1 MKWWGALSCLLV
13 SQGLAQGP
21 GGPSQC
27 QTRCMQANSVHTNE
41 FEQINPALEACQ
53 RGCEFFSRIEF
64 RNGVQEP
71 LNTLRNCNY
80 SCDER
85 YDGPGNPGLPACQSG
100 CGFHFDN
107 DVTKSPPS
115 QSPPQGQNIMRTQTF
130 IRPDPSRPTILS
142 ARSDQ
147 PLPIIMRQ
155 EPSRPTIMRSEPPRP
170 TITMMRSEPPR
181 QPIMRSEPPRPMMTM
196 RSQNPFM
203 NLLRS
208 QGPLT
213 LRSQNTPIIPQIMSE
228 MSPRPMNMSPS
239 LPSPEGPVVTKQ
251 NPNGPTIIGFSLP
264 QLLSRVN
271 SIIPRMDQAAAPRVM
286 EISMRNPFRDFQRP
300 SMSLPEMPR
309 MVEGFFG
316 RKDDDIEPF
325 IEETLFGDDEAEDFI
340 PEGPFGRKDDDI
352 EPFGGFEGLFEQI
365 NNHMGRLMSA
375 MPQQNQSL
383 VNRKD
388 DIDPFKGLFEQI
400 TNHIGGLMNP
410 IPQKQSLL
418 GHKDDDIEPFAEIK
432 GLFEQ
437 IVNPMG
443 GLMTTIPQQNQSL
456 LGHKDDDG
464 EFKGLFEQIENHMGR
479 LVSSLTQQLGGVRGM
494 LPFGQPTEMG
504 KLTVIKA
511 GPGFHE
517 EKHFDIGPYGKLTE
531 VEPIQMHDALEHANP
546 MDTHFNSNDVE
557 VFHDKDED
565 VAKNSESAITEAE
578 SEKVEKE
585 PVMDV
590 RGLEDQEPE
599 LPKAQVVQTVEDF
612 GAKEYPF
619 LSVLRNTV
627 EENERI
633 SQQILSK
640 YRAMA
645 EEEYLD
651 DNSCSSHHLKWSDW
665 VACLHAK
672 VGVPRWL
679 TAATISL
686 GIVFS
691 VWLCL
696 VIPSSAPKQRLRAL
710 VIKSEKPSAAV
721 AKAKEA
727 EAAAAAAAKAK
738 EAEAAGFDAKDYVV
752 AVVNVDMPPTYGD
765 CGPVPGSPAP
775 SYKSD
780 MAAPVV
786 PGSPAPSYRS
796 VDIPVEKEEKDEK
809 VDLEPVH
816 EKKESVA

>member
-1 MKWWGALSCLLV
+1 
-13 SQGLAQGP
+13 
-21 GGPSQC
+21 
-27 QTRCMQANSVHTNE
+27 
-41 FEQINPALEACQ
+41 
-53 RGCEFFSRIEF
+53 
-64 RNGVQEP
+64 
-71 LNTLRNCNY
+71 
-80 SCDER
+80 
-85 YDGPGNPGLPACQSG
+85 
-100 CGFHFDN
+100 
-107 DVTKSPPS
+107 
-115 QSPPQGQNIMRTQTF
+115 
-130 IRPDPSRPTILS
+130 
-142 ARSDQ
+142 
-147 PLPIIMRQ
+147 
-155 EPSRPTIMRSEPPRP
+155 
-170 TITMMRSEPPR
+170 
-181 QPIMRSEPPRPMMTM
+181 
-196 RSQNPFM
+196 
-203 NLLRS
+203 
-208 QGPLT
+208 
-213 LRSQNTPIIPQIMSE
+213 
-228 MSPRPMNMSPS
+228 
-239 LPSPEGPVVTKQ
+239 
-251 NPNGPTIIGFSLP
+251 
-264 QLLSRVN
+264 
-271 SIIPRMDQAAAPRVM
+271 
-286 EISMRNPFRDFQRP
+286 
-300 SMSLPEMPR
+300 MSLPEMPR
-309 MVEGFFG
+309 MVEGLFG
-316 RKDDDIEPF
+316 RKDDDILEPLL
-325 IEETLFGDDEAEDFI
+325 EEALFGDEDEDAEEFI
-340 PEGPFGRKDDDI
+340 QESLFGHKDDDI

-388 DIDPFKGLFEQI
+388 DIDPFEGLFEQI
-400 TNHIGGLMNP
+400 INPMGGFMTILP
-410 IPQKQSLL
+410 QQKQSLL
-418 GHKDDDIEPFAEIK
+418 GHRDDDIEPFAEIK

-437 IVNPMG
+437 IINPME
-443 GLMTTIPQQNQSL
+443 GLMTKIPQQNQSL

-517 EKHFDIGPYGKLTE
+517 EKHFDIGPNGKLTE

-599 LPKAQVVQTVEDF
+599 LPKAEVVQTVEDF

-710 VIKSEKPSAAV
+710 VIKAEKPSAA
-721 AKAKEA
+721 
-727 EAAAAAAAKAK
+727 
-738 EAEAAGFDAKDYVV
+738 DAKDYVV

-765 CGPVPGSPAP
+765 CGPAPGSPAP
-775 SYKSD
+775 SYKS
-780 MAAPVV
+780 
-786 PGSPAPSYRS
+786 
-796 VDIPVEKEEKDEK
+796 VDIPIEKEEKGEK
-809 VDLEPVH
+809 AELEPVH
-816 EKKESVA
+816 EKRDA

>member
-13 SQGLAQGP
+13 SQGLALGP

-27 QTRCMQANSVHTNE
+27 HNRCLHVYSVHTNE
-41 FEQINPALEACQ
+41 FDQNPALEACQ

-71 LNTLRNCNY
+71 LNSLRNCNY

-85 YDGPGNPGLPACQSG
+85 FEGPGLPACQSG

-107 DVTKSPPS
+107 GVTHPAPAPS
-115 QSPPQGQNIMRTQTF
+115 QVTPQGPNIIRAQNF
-130 IRPDPSRPTILS
+130 IRPEQPRPTIITG
-142 ARSDQ
+142 RSDQ
-147 PLPIIMRQ
+147 PQPFIIRQ
-155 EPSRPTIMRSEPPRP
+155 DPSRPTIMRSEPPTP
-170 TITMMRSEPPR
+170 TMMRSEPPK
-181 QPIMRSEPPRPMMTM
+181 PTMMRSESPRPTMTIMPFQSEAPRSSMMRNEAPRPVMTM
-196 RSQNPFM
+196 RAQNPFL
-203 NLLRS
+203 NLMRS
-208 QGPLT
+208 QGPIMI
-213 LRSQNTPIIPQIMSE
+213 RSQTIIPQTMTE
-228 MSPRPMNMSPS
+228 MSPRPMNMSPPQKS
-239 LPSPEGPVVTKQ
+239 HEGPVVTKE

-271 SIIPRMDQAAAPRVM
+271 SMIPSRMEQAAVPRVM
-286 EISMRNPFRDFQRP
+286 EISVRNPFRDFQRS

-309 MVEGFFG
+309 MIEGLFG
-316 RKDDDIEPF
+316 RKDDDILEPLL
-325 IEETLFGDDEAEDFI
+325 EEALFGDEDEDAEEFI
-340 PEGPFGRKDDDI
+340 QESLFGHKDDDI
-352 EPFGGFEGLFEQI
+352 EPFGGFEGVFEQI

-375 MPQQNQSL
+375 MP
-383 VNRKD
+383 
-388 DIDPFKGLFEQI
+388 
-400 TNHIGGLMNP
+400 
-410 IPQKQSLL
+410 
-418 GHKDDDIEPFAEIK
+418 
-432 GLFEQ
+432 
-437 IVNPMG
+437 
-443 GLMTTIPQQNQSL
+443 
-456 LGHKDDDG
+456 
-464 EFKGLFEQIENHMGR
+464 
-479 LVSSLTQQLGGVRGM
+479 QQLGGVRGM

-517 EKHFDIGPYGKLTE
+517 EKHFDIGPNGKLTE

-565 VAKNSESAITEAE
+565 VAKNSESAITEAK

-599 LPKAQVVQTVEDF
+599 LPKAEVVQTVEDF

-710 VIKSEKPSAAV
+710 VIKAEKPSAAV

-727 EAAAAAAAKAK
+727 EAAASATAAAKAK

-752 AVVNVDMPPTYGD
+752 AVVNVDMP
-765 CGPVPGSPAP
+765 
-775 SYKSD
+775 
-780 MAAPVV
+780 
-786 PGSPAPSYRS
+786 
-796 VDIPVEKEEKDEK
+796 
-809 VDLEPVH
+809 
-816 EKKESVA
+816 

>member
-1 MKWWGALSCLLV
+1 V
-13 SQGLAQGP
+13 Y
-21 GGPSQC
+21 
-27 QTRCMQANSVHTNE
+27 SVHTNE
-41 FEQINPALEACQ
+41 FDQNPALEACQ

-71 LNTLRNCNY
+71 LNSLRNCNY

-85 YDGPGNPGLPACQSG
+85 FEGPGLPACQSG

-107 DVTKSPPS
+107 GVTHPAPAPS
-115 QSPPQGQNIMRTQTF
+115 QVTPQGPNIIRAQNF
-130 IRPDPSRPTILS
+130 IRPEQPRPTIITG
-142 ARSDQ
+142 RSDQ
-147 PLPIIMRQ
+147 PQPFIIRQ
-155 EPSRPTIMRSEPPRP
+155 DPSRPTIMRSEPPRP
-170 TITMMRSEPPR
+170 TMMRSEPP
-181 QPIMRSEPPRPMMTM
+181 QPTMMRSESPRPTMTIMPFQSEAPRSSMMRNEAPRPVMTM
-196 RSQNPFM
+196 RAQNPFL
-203 NLLRS
+203 NLMRS
-208 QGPLT
+208 QGPIMI
-213 LRSQNTPIIPQIMSE
+213 RSQNIIPQTMTE
-228 MSPRPMNMSPS
+228 MSPRPMKMSPPQKS
-239 LPSPEGPVVTKQ
+239 HEGPVVTKE

-271 SIIPRMDQAAAPRVM
+271 SMIPSRMEQAAVPRVM
-286 EISMRNPFRDFQRP
+286 EISVRNPFRDFQRP

-309 MVEGFFG
+309 MVEGLFG
-316 RKDDDIEPF
+316 RKDDDILEPLL
-325 IEETLFGDDEAEDFI
+325 EEALFGDEDEDAEEFI
-340 PEGPFGRKDDDI
+340 QESLFGHKDDDI

-375 MPQQNQSL
+375 MP
-383 VNRKD
+383 
-388 DIDPFKGLFEQI
+388 
-400 TNHIGGLMNP
+400 
-410 IPQKQSLL
+410 
-418 GHKDDDIEPFAEIK
+418 
-432 GLFEQ
+432 
-437 IVNPMG
+437 
-443 GLMTTIPQQNQSL
+443 
-456 LGHKDDDG
+456 
-464 EFKGLFEQIENHMGR
+464 
-479 LVSSLTQQLGGVRGM
+479 QQLGGVRGM

-517 EKHFDIGPYGKLTE
+517 EKHFDIGPNGKLTE

-599 LPKAQVVQTVEDF
+599 LPKAEVVQTVEDF

-710 VIKSEKPSAAV
+710 VIKAEKPSAAV

-727 EAAAAAAAKAK
+727 EAAASAATAAAKAK

-765 CGPVPGSPAP
+765 CGPAPGSPAP

-780 MAAPVV
+780 MAGPVV
-786 PGSPAPSYRS
+786 PGSPAPSYKS
-796 VDIPVEKEEKDEK
+796 VDIPVEKEEKGEK
-809 VDLEPVH
+809 AELEPVH
-816 EKKESVA
+816 EKKDAVV

>member
-1 MKWWGALSCLLV
+1 MQWWGALSCLLV
-13 SQGLAQGP
+13 SQGLALGP

-27 QTRCMQANSVHTNE
+27 QTRCMQVYSVHTNE

-85 YDGPGNPGLPACQSG
+85 FEGPGLPACQSG

-107 DVTKSPPS
+107 DVTQSPPS
-115 QSPPQGQNIMRTQTF
+115 QSPPQGPNMMRTQTF
-130 IRPDPSRPTILS
+130 TRPEPSRPTIIS
-142 ARSDQ
+142 SGRSDQ

-155 EPSRPTIMRSEPPRP
+155 EPSRPTMMRSEPPRP

-181 QPIMRSEPPRPMMTM
+181 PTIMRSEPPRPTIMRSEPPRPMMSM
-196 RSQNPFM
+196 RAQNPFM

-208 QGPLT
+208 QGPIT
-213 LRSQNTPIIPQIMSE
+213 IRQNTPIVPQMMSE
-228 MSPRPMNMSPS
+228 MTPRPMNMSPS
-239 LPSPEGPVVTKQ
+239 QPSQDGPIVTKQ

-271 SIIPRMDQAAAPRVM
+271 SMIPSRMEQAAVPRVM
-286 EISMRNPFRDFQRP
+286 EISVRNPFRDFQRP

-309 MVEGFFG
+309 MVEGLFG
-316 RKDDDIEPF
+316 RKNDDIEPF
-325 IEETLFGDDEAEDFI
+325 IEETLFGDDDAEDFI
-340 PEGPFGRKDDDI
+340 QEGPFGRKDDDI

-375 MPQQNQSL
+375 MPQQ
-383 VNRKD
+383 
-388 DIDPFKGLFEQI
+388 
-400 TNHIGGLMNP
+400 
-410 IPQKQSLL
+410 
-418 GHKDDDIEPFAEIK
+418 
-432 GLFEQ
+432 
-437 IVNPMG
+437 MG
-443 GLMTTIPQQNQSL
+443 GL
-456 LGHKDDDG
+456 
-464 EFKGLFEQIENHMGR
+464 
-479 LVSSLTQQLGGVRGM
+479 RGM
-494 LPFGQPTEMG
+494 MPFGQPTELG
-504 KLTVIKA
+504 KLTIIKA

-517 EKHFDIGPYGKLTE
+517 EKHFDIGPNGKLTE
-531 VEPIQMHDALEHANP
+531 VNAMPMHDALEHANP

-557 VFHDKDED
+557 VFHDEDED
-565 VAKNSESAITEAE
+565 IVKTNDAEVTEVE

-599 LPKAQVVQTVEDF
+599 LPKAEVVQTVEDF

-679 TAATISL
+679 TTATISL

-710 VIKSEKPSAAV
+710 VIKAEKPSAAV
-721 AKAKEA
+721 AKSKEA
-727 EAAAAAAAKAK
+727 EVTAAAAAAAKAK

-765 CGPVPGSPAP
+765 CGPAPGSPAP

-780 MAAPVV
+780 MAGPVV
-786 PGSPAPSYRS
+786 PGSPAPSYKS
-796 VDIPVEKEEKDEK
+796 VDIPVEKEEKGEK
-809 VDLEPVH
+809 AELEPVH
-816 EKKESVA
+816 EKKDAVV

>member
-1 MKWWGALSCLLV
+1 LGTAFSRLWLPVVRMKWWGALSCLLV
-13 SQGLAQGP
+13 SQGLALGP

-27 QTRCMQANSVHTNE
+27 HNRCLQVYSVHTNE
-41 FEQINPALEACQ
+41 FDQNPALEACQ

-71 LNTLRNCNY
+71 LNSLRNCNY

-85 YDGPGNPGLPACQSG
+85 FEGPSLPACQSG

-107 DVTKSPPS
+107 DVTQSPPS
-115 QSPPQGQNIMRTQTF
+115 QSTPQGPNMIRAQSF
-130 IRPDPSRPTILS
+130 IRQEQPRPTIITG
-142 ARSDQ
+142 RSDQ
-147 PLPIIMRQ
+147 PQPFIIRQ
-155 EPSRPTIMRSEPPRP
+155 DPSRPTIMRSEPPRP
-170 TITMMRSEPPR
+170 TIMRAEPSISTMRSEPPRPTMMRSEPPR
-181 QPIMRSEPPRPMMTM
+181 PTMMRSEPPRPTMNILQSEAPRSSMMRNELPRPIMTM
-196 RSQNPFM
+196 RAQNPFLNIM
-203 NLLRS
+203 RS
-208 QGPLT
+208 QGPIMI
-213 LRSQNTPIIPQIMSE
+213 RSQNIPLIPQTMTE

-239 LPSPEGPVVTKQ
+239 QQSQEGPIVTKE

-271 SIIPRMDQAAAPRVM
+271 SMIPNRMEQAAVPRVM

-300 SMSLPEMPR
+300 SMNIPEMPR
-309 MVEGFFG
+309 MVEGLFG
-316 RKDDDIEPF
+316 RKDDDILEPF
-325 IEETLFGDDEAEDFI
+325 LEETLFGDDDEDTEDFI
-340 PEGPFGRKDDDI
+340 GESLFGRKDDDI

-365 NNHMGRLMSA
+365 NSHMGRLMGS
-375 MPQQNQSL
+375 MP
-383 VNRKD
+383 
-388 DIDPFKGLFEQI
+388 
-400 TNHIGGLMNP
+400 
-410 IPQKQSLL
+410 
-418 GHKDDDIEPFAEIK
+418 
-432 GLFEQ
+432 
-437 IVNPMG
+437 
-443 GLMTTIPQQNQSL
+443 
-456 LGHKDDDG
+456 
-464 EFKGLFEQIENHMGR
+464 
-479 LVSSLTQQLGGVRGM
+479 QQLGGIRGM
-494 LPFGQPTEMG
+494 LPFGQPTELG

-517 EKHFDIGPYGKLTE
+517 EKHFDIGPNGKLTE
-531 VEPIQMHDALEHANP
+531 VKPIQMHDALEHANP

-557 VFHDKDED
+557 VFHDEDED
-565 VAKNSESAITEAE
+565 VGNNNEPEIAEIE
-578 SEKVEKE
+578 SEKVATE

-590 RGLEDQEPE
+590 RGLEEQEPE
-599 LPKAQVVQTVEDF
+599 LPKAEVVESVEDF

-710 VIKSEKPSAAV
+710 VIKAEKPSAAV
-721 AKAKEA
+721 
-727 EAAAAAAAKAK
+727 AKAK

-765 CGPVPGSPAP
+765 CGPTPGSPAP

-780 MAAPVV
+780 MAGPAV

-796 VDIPVEKEEKDEK
+796 VDIPVEKEEKAEK
-809 VDLEPVH
+809 AELEPVH
-816 EKKESVA
+816 EKKDTVA

>member
-13 SQGLAQGP
+13 SQGLALGP

-27 QTRCMQANSVHTNE
+27 HNRCLQVYSVHTNE
-41 FEQINPALEACQ
+41 FDQNPALEACQ
-53 RGCEFFSRIEF
+53 RGCDFFSRIEF

-71 LNTLRNCNY
+71 LNSLRNCNY

-85 YDGPGNPGLPACQSG
+85 FEGPSLPACQSG

-107 DVTKSPPS
+107 GVTHPAPAPS
-115 QSPPQGQNIMRTQTF
+115 QVTPQGPNIIRAQNF
-130 IRPDPSRPTILS
+130 IRPEQPRPTIITG
-142 ARSDQ
+142 RSDQ
-147 PLPIIMRQ
+147 PQPFIIRQ
-155 EPSRPTIMRSEPPRP
+155 DPSRPTIMRSEPPRP
-170 TITMMRSEPPR
+170 TMMRSEPP
-181 QPIMRSEPPRPMMTM
+181 QPTMMRSESPRPTMTIMPFQSEAPRSSMMRNEAPRPVMTM
-196 RSQNPFM
+196 RAQNPFL
-203 NLLRS
+203 NLMRS
-208 QGPLT
+208 QGPIMI
-213 LRSQNTPIIPQIMSE
+213 RSQNIIPQTMTE
-228 MSPRPMNMSPS
+228 MSPRPMKMSPPQKS
-239 LPSPEGPVVTKQ
+239 HEGPVVTKE

-271 SIIPRMDQAAAPRVM
+271 SMIPSRMEQAAVPRVM
-286 EISMRNPFRDFQRP
+286 EISVRNPFRDFQRP

-309 MVEGFFG
+309 MVEGLFG
-316 RKDDDIEPF
+316 RKDDDILEPLL
-325 IEETLFGDDEAEDFI
+325 EEALFGDEDEDAEEFI
-340 PEGPFGRKDDDI
+340 QESLFGHKDDDI

-365 NNHMGRLMSA
+365 NNHIGRLMSA
-375 MPQQNQSL
+375 MP
-383 VNRKD
+383 
-388 DIDPFKGLFEQI
+388 
-400 TNHIGGLMNP
+400 
-410 IPQKQSLL
+410 
-418 GHKDDDIEPFAEIK
+418 
-432 GLFEQ
+432 
-437 IVNPMG
+437 
-443 GLMTTIPQQNQSL
+443 
-456 LGHKDDDG
+456 
-464 EFKGLFEQIENHMGR
+464 
-479 LVSSLTQQLGGVRGM
+479 QQLGGVRGM

-517 EKHFDIGPYGKLTE
+517 EKHFDIGPNGKLTE

-599 LPKAQVVQTVEDF
+599 LPKAEVVQTVEDF

-619 LSVLRNTV
+619 LSVLRTTV

-696 VIPSSAPKQRLRAL
+696 VIPSSAPKQRIRAL
-710 VIKSEKPSAAV
+710 VIKTEKPSSAL

-727 EAAAAAAAKAK
+727 EACSKAC
-738 EAEAAGFDAKDYVV
+738 EAAGVDPGSVV
-752 AVVNVDMPPTYGD
+752 SVVRVDLPPSYGEVR
-765 CGPVPGSPAP
+765 PASPAP
-775 SYKSD
+775 SYKSE
-780 MAAPVV
+780 MGV
-786 PGSPAPSYRS
+786 PASPAPSYRS
-796 VDIPVEKEEKDEK
+796 VAPAKEEDTEEK
-809 VDLEPVH
+809 VVLEPVH
-816 EKKESVA
+816 GDKKEDTEE

>member
-13 SQGLAQGP
+13 SQGLALGP

-27 QTRCMQANSVHTNE
+27 HNRCLQVYSVHTNE
-41 FEQINPALEACQ
+41 FDQNPALEACQ

-71 LNTLRNCNY
+71 LNSLRNCNY

-85 YDGPGNPGLPACQSG
+85 FEGPSLPACQSG

-107 DVTKSPPS
+107 GVTHPAPAPS
-115 QSPPQGQNIMRTQTF
+115 QVTPQGPNIIRAQNF
-130 IRPDPSRPTILS
+130 IRPEQPRPTIITG
-142 ARSDQ
+142 RSDQ
-147 PLPIIMRQ
+147 PQPFIIRQ
-155 EPSRPTIMRSEPPRP
+155 DPSRPTIMRSEPPRSS
-170 TITMMRSEPPR
+170 MMRNEA
-181 QPIMRSEPPRPMMTM
+181 PRPMMTM
-196 RSQNPFM
+196 RAQNPFL
-203 NLLRS
+203 NLMRS
-208 QGPLT
+208 QGPIMI
-213 LRSQNTPIIPQIMSE
+213 RSQNIIPQTMTE
-228 MSPRPMNMSPS
+228 MSPRPMNMSPPQKS
-239 LPSPEGPVVTKQ
+239 HEGPVVTKE

-271 SIIPRMDQAAAPRVM
+271 SMIPSRMEQAAVPRVM
-286 EISMRNPFRDFQRP
+286 EISVRNPFRDFQRP

-309 MVEGFFG
+309 MVEGLFG
-316 RKDDDIEPF
+316 RKDDDILEPLL
-325 IEETLFGDDEAEDFI
+325 EEALFGGEDEDAEEFI
-340 PEGPFGRKDDDI
+340 QESLFGHKDDDI

-383 VNRKD
+383 VRRKD
-388 DIDPFKGLFEQI
+388 DIDPFGDFKGLFEQI
-400 TNHIGGLMNP
+400 TNHMGGLMSP
-410 IPQKQSLL
+410 IPQKKQSLL
-418 GHKDDDIEPFAEIK
+418 GHKDDDIEPFGEII

-437 IVNPMG
+437 IMNPMG
-443 GLMTTIPQQNQSL
+443 GLITAIPQQNQSI

-464 EFKGLFEQIENHMGR
+464 QFKGLFEQIENHMGS
-479 LVSSLTQQLGGVRGM
+479 LVSAMPQQLGGVRGM

-517 EKHFDIGPYGKLTE
+517 EKHFDIGPNGKLTE
-531 VEPIQMHDALEHANP
+531 VKPIQMHDALEHANP

-557 VFHDKDED
+557 VFHDEDED
-565 VAKNSESAITEAE
+565 VGNNNESEITEVESAKIAT
-578 SEKVEKE
+578 E

-590 RGLEDQEPE
+590 RGLEEQEPE
-599 LPKAQVVQTVEDF
+599 LPKAEVVESVEDF

-710 VIKSEKPSAAV
+710 VIKAEKPSAAV

-727 EAAAAAAAKAK
+727 EAAASAATAAAKAK

-765 CGPVPGSPAP
+765 CGPAPGSPAP

-780 MAAPVV
+780 MAGPVV
-786 PGSPAPSYRS
+786 PGSPAPSYKS
-796 VDIPVEKEEKDEK
+796 VDIPVEKEEKGEK
-809 VDLEPVH
+809 AELEPVH
-816 EKKESVA
+816 EKKDAVV

>member
-1 MKWWGALSCLLV
+1 MGVVRMKWWGALSCLLI
-13 SQGLAQGP
+13 SQGLALGP

-27 QTRCMQANSVHTNE
+27 HNRCLQVYSVHTNE
-41 FEQINPALEACQ
+41 FDQNPALEACQ

-71 LNTLRNCNY
+71 LNSLRNCNY

-85 YDGPGNPGLPACQSG
+85 FEGPSLPACQSG

-107 DVTKSPPS
+107 GVTHPAPAPS
-115 QSPPQGQNIMRTQTF
+115 QVTPQGPNIIRAQNF
-130 IRPDPSRPTILS
+130 IRPEQPRPTIITG
-142 ARSDQ
+142 RSDQ
-147 PLPIIMRQ
+147 PQPFIIRQ
-155 EPSRPTIMRSEPPRP
+155 DPSRPTIMRSEPPRP
-170 TITMMRSEPPR
+170 TMMRSEPP
-181 QPIMRSEPPRPMMTM
+181 QPTMMRSEAPRPTMTIMPFQSEAPRSSMMRNEAPRPMMTM
-196 RSQNPFM
+196 RAQNPFL
-203 NLLRS
+203 NLMRS
-208 QGPLT
+208 QGPIMI
-213 LRSQNTPIIPQIMSE
+213 RSQNIIPQTMTE
-228 MSPRPMNMSPS
+228 MSPRPMNMSPPQKS
-239 LPSPEGPVVTKQ
+239 HEGPVVTKE

-271 SIIPRMDQAAAPRVM
+271 SMIPSRMEQAAVPRVM
-286 EISMRNPFRDFQRP
+286 EISVRNPFRDFQRP

-309 MVEGFFG
+309 MVEGLFG
-316 RKDDDIEPF
+316 RKDDDILEPLL
-325 IEETLFGDDEAEDFI
+325 EEALFGDEDEDAEEFI
-340 PEGPFGRKDDDI
+340 QESLFGHKDDDI

-375 MPQQNQSL
+375 MP
-383 VNRKD
+383 
-388 DIDPFKGLFEQI
+388 
-400 TNHIGGLMNP
+400 
-410 IPQKQSLL
+410 
-418 GHKDDDIEPFAEIK
+418 
-432 GLFEQ
+432 
-437 IVNPMG
+437 
-443 GLMTTIPQQNQSL
+443 
-456 LGHKDDDG
+456 
-464 EFKGLFEQIENHMGR
+464 
-479 LVSSLTQQLGGVRGM
+479 QQLGGVRGM

-517 EKHFDIGPYGKLTE
+517 EKHFDIGPNGKLTE

-599 LPKAQVVQTVEDF
+599 LPKAEVVQTVEDF

-710 VIKSEKPSAAV
+710 VIKAEKPSAAV

-727 EAAAAAAAKAK
+727 EAAASAATAAAKAK

-765 CGPVPGSPAP
+765 CGPAPGSPAP

-780 MAAPVV
+780 MAGPVV
-786 PGSPAPSYRS
+786 PGSPAPSYKS
-796 VDIPVEKEEKDEK
+796 VDIPVEKEEKGEK
-809 VDLEPVH
+809 AELEPVH
-816 EKKESVA
+816 EKKDAVV

>member
-13 SQGLAQGP
+13 SQGLALGP

-27 QTRCMQANSVHTNE
+27 HNRCLQVYSVHTNE
-41 FEQINPALEACQ
+41 FDQNPALEACQ

-71 LNTLRNCNY
+71 LNSLRNCNY

-85 YDGPGNPGLPACQSG
+85 FEGPGLPACQLG

-107 DVTKSPPS
+107 GVTHPAPAPS
-115 QSPPQGQNIMRTQTF
+115 QVTPQGPNIIRAQNF
-130 IRPDPSRPTILS
+130 IRPD
-142 ARSDQ
+142 Q
-147 PLPIIMRQ
+147 PQPFIIRQ
-155 EPSRPTIMRSEPPRP
+155 DPSRPTIMRSEPPRP
-170 TITMMRSEPPR
+170 TMMRSEPPK
-181 QPIMRSEPPRPMMTM
+181 PTMTIMPFQSEAPRSSMMRNEAPRPMMTM
-196 RSQNPFM
+196 RAQNPFL
-203 NLLRS
+203 NLMRS
-208 QGPLT
+208 QGPIMI
-213 LRSQNTPIIPQIMSE
+213 RSQNIIPQTMTE
-228 MSPRPMNMSPS
+228 MSPRPMNMSPPQKS
-239 LPSPEGPVVTKQ
+239 HEGPVVTKE

-271 SIIPRMDQAAAPRVM
+271 SMIPSRMEQAAVPRVM
-286 EISMRNPFRDFQRP
+286 EISVRNPFRDFQRP

-309 MVEGFFG
+309 MVEGLFG
-316 RKDDDIEPF
+316 RKDDDILEPLL
-325 IEETLFGDDEAEDFI
+325 EEALFGDEDEDAEEFI
-340 PEGPFGRKDDDI
+340 QESLFGHKDDDI

-365 NNHMGRLMSA
+365 NNHMGTLMSA
-375 MPQQNQSL
+375 MP
-383 VNRKD
+383 
-388 DIDPFKGLFEQI
+388 
-400 TNHIGGLMNP
+400 
-410 IPQKQSLL
+410 
-418 GHKDDDIEPFAEIK
+418 
-432 GLFEQ
+432 
-437 IVNPMG
+437 
-443 GLMTTIPQQNQSL
+443 
-456 LGHKDDDG
+456 
-464 EFKGLFEQIENHMGR
+464 
-479 LVSSLTQQLGGVRGM
+479 QQLGGVRGM

-517 EKHFDIGPYGKLTE
+517 EKHFDIGPNGKLTE

-565 VAKNSESAITEAE
+565 VAKNSESAITETE

-599 LPKAQVVQTVEDF
+599 LPKAEVAQTVEDF

-727 EAAAAAAAKAK
+727 EAAASAATAAAKAK

-765 CGPVPGSPAP
+765 CGPAPGSPAP

-780 MAAPVV
+780 MAGPVV
-786 PGSPAPSYRS
+786 PGSPAPSYKS
-796 VDIPVEKEEKDEK
+796 VDIPVEKEEKGEK
-809 VDLEPVH
+809 TELEPVH
-816 EKKESVA
+816 EKKDAVV

>member
-13 SQGLAQGP
+13 SQGLALGP

-27 QTRCMQANSVHTNE
+27 HTRCLQVYSVHTNE
-41 FEQINPALEACQ
+41 FDQNPALEACQ

-71 LNTLRNCNY
+71 LNSLRNCNY

-85 YDGPGNPGLPACQSG
+85 FEGPGLPACQSG

-107 DVTKSPPS
+107 DVTQPPPS
-115 QSPPQGQNIMRTQTF
+115 QVTPQGPNIIRSQNF
-130 IRPDPSRPTILS
+130 IRQEQPMPTLITG
-142 ARSDQ
+142 RSDQ
-147 PLPIIMRQ
+147 PQPFIIRQ
-155 EPSRPTIMRSEPPRP
+155 DPSRPTIMRSEPPRP
-170 TITMMRSEPPR
+170 TMMRSEPPR
-181 QPIMRSEPPRPMMTM
+181 PTMMRSESPRPTMTILPMQSEAPRSSMMRNEPPRPMMTM
-196 RSQNPFM
+196 RAQNPFL
-203 NLLRS
+203 NLMRS
-208 QGPLT
+208 QGPIMI
-213 LRSQNTPIIPQIMSE
+213 RSQNIPMIPQTMTE
-228 MSPRPMNMSPS
+228 MSPRPSNMSPPQQS
-239 LPSPEGPVVTKQ
+239 QQGPVVTKE

-271 SIIPRMDQAAAPRVM
+271 SMIPNRMEQAAVPRVM
-286 EISMRNPFRDFQRP
+286 EISVRNPFRDFQRP

-309 MVEGFFG
+309 MVEGLFG
-316 RKDDDIEPF
+316 RKDDDILEPLL
-325 IEETLFGDDEAEDFI
+325 EEALFGDEDEDAEEFI
-340 PEGPFGRKDDDI
+340 QESLFGHKDDDI

-375 MPQQNQSL
+375 MP
-383 VNRKD
+383 
-388 DIDPFKGLFEQI
+388 
-400 TNHIGGLMNP
+400 
-410 IPQKQSLL
+410 
-418 GHKDDDIEPFAEIK
+418 
-432 GLFEQ
+432 
-437 IVNPMG
+437 
-443 GLMTTIPQQNQSL
+443 
-456 LGHKDDDG
+456 
-464 EFKGLFEQIENHMGR
+464 
-479 LVSSLTQQLGGVRGM
+479 QQLGGVRGM

-517 EKHFDIGPYGKLTE
+517 EKHFDIGPNGKLTE

-565 VAKNSESAITEAE
+565 VAKNSEPAITEAE

-599 LPKAQVVQTVEDF
+599 LPKAEVVQTVEDF

-710 VIKSEKPSAAV
+710 VIKAEKPSAAV

-727 EAAAAAAAKAK
+727 EAAASAATAAAKAK

-765 CGPVPGSPAP
+765 CGPAPGSPAP

-780 MAAPVV
+780 MAGPVV
-786 PGSPAPSYRS
+786 PGSPAPSYKS
-796 VDIPVEKEEKDEK
+796 VDIPVEKEEKGEK
-809 VDLEPVH
+809 TELEPVH
-816 EKKESVA
+816 EKKEAVV

>member
-1 MKWWGALSCLLV
+1 MKWWGALSCFLV
-13 SQGLAQGP
+13 SQGLALGP

-27 QTRCMQANSVHTNE
+27 HNRCLQVYSVHTNE
-41 FEQINPALEACQ
+41 FDQNPALEACQ

-71 LNTLRNCNY
+71 LNSLRNCNY

-85 YDGPGNPGLPACQSG
+85 FEGPGLPACQSG

-107 DVTKSPPS
+107 GVTHPAPAPS
-115 QSPPQGQNIMRTQTF
+115 QVTPQGPNIIRAQNF
-130 IRPDPSRPTILS
+130 IRPEQPRPTIITG
-142 ARSDQ
+142 RSDQ
-147 PLPIIMRQ
+147 PQPFIIRQ
-155 EPSRPTIMRSEPPRP
+155 DPSRPTIMRSEPPRP
-170 TITMMRSEPPR
+170 TMMRSEPP
-181 QPIMRSEPPRPMMTM
+181 QPTMMRSESPRPTMTIMPFQSEAPRSSMMRNEAPRPVMTM
-196 RSQNPFM
+196 RAQNPFL
-203 NLLRS
+203 NLMRS
-208 QGPLT
+208 QGPIMI
-213 LRSQNTPIIPQIMSE
+213 RSQNIIPQTMTE
-228 MSPRPMNMSPS
+228 MSPRPMNMSPPQKS
-239 LPSPEGPVVTKQ
+239 HEGPVVTKE

-271 SIIPRMDQAAAPRVM
+271 SMIPSRMEQAAVPRVM
-286 EISMRNPFRDFQRP
+286 EISVRNPFRDFQRP

-309 MVEGFFG
+309 MVEGLFG
-316 RKDDDIEPF
+316 RKDDDILEPLL
-325 IEETLFGDDEAEDFI
+325 EEALFGGEDEDAEEFI
-340 PEGPFGRKDDDI
+340 QESLFGHKDDDI

-375 MPQQNQSL
+375 MP
-383 VNRKD
+383 
-388 DIDPFKGLFEQI
+388 
-400 TNHIGGLMNP
+400 
-410 IPQKQSLL
+410 
-418 GHKDDDIEPFAEIK
+418 
-432 GLFEQ
+432 
-437 IVNPMG
+437 
-443 GLMTTIPQQNQSL
+443 
-456 LGHKDDDG
+456 
-464 EFKGLFEQIENHMGR
+464 
-479 LVSSLTQQLGGVRGM
+479 QQLGGVRGM

-517 EKHFDIGPYGKLTE
+517 EKHFDIGPNGKLTE

-710 VIKSEKPSAAV
+710 VIKAEKPSAAV

-727 EAAAAAAAKAK
+727 EAAASAATAAAKAK
-738 EAEAAGFDAKDYVV
+738 EAEAAGFDAKEYVV

-765 CGPVPGSPAP
+765 CGPAPGSPAP

-780 MAAPVV
+780 MAGPVV
-786 PGSPAPSYRS
+786 PGSPAPSYKS
-796 VDIPVEKEEKDEK
+796 VDIPVEKEEKGEK
-809 VDLEPVH
+809 AELEPVH
-816 EKKESVA
+816 EKKDAVV

>member
-1 MKWWGALSCLLV
+1 MGVVRMQWWGALSCLLV
-13 SQGLAQGP
+13 SQGLALGP

-27 QTRCMQANSVHTNE
+27 QTRCMQVYSVHTNE

-71 LNTLRNCNY
+71 LNSLRNCNY

-85 YDGPGNPGLPACQSG
+85 YEGPGLPACQSG

-107 DVTKSPPS
+107 DVTQSPPS
-115 QSPPQGQNIMRTQTF
+115 QSTPQGPNMIRTQNF
-130 IRPDPSRPTILS
+130 IRPEQPRPTILTGRSDQPRPTILTGRSDQPQPFIIGQDPSRP
-142 ARSDQ
+142 
-147 PLPIIMRQ
+147 
-155 EPSRPTIMRSEPPRP
+155 
-170 TITMMRSEPPR
+170 TMMRSEPPR
-181 QPIMRSEPPRPMMTM
+181 SSMMRNEPPRNMMTM
-196 RSQNPFM
+196 RAQNPFM

-208 QGPLT
+208 QGPIMF
-213 LRSQNTPIIPQIMSE
+213 RSQNIPMIPQTMTE
-228 MSPRPMNMSPS
+228 MSPRPMNMSPPQAS
-239 LPSPEGPVVTKQ
+239 HGGPIVTKA

-264 QLLSRVN
+264 QLLSKVN
-271 SIIPRMDQAAAPRVM
+271 SMIPRMEQAAVPRVM
-286 EISMRNPFRDFQRP
+286 EISMRNPFRDFQRQ

-309 MVEGFFG
+309 MVEGLFG

-325 IEETLFGDDEAEDFI
+325 LEETLFGDEDTEDFI
-340 PEGPFGRKDDDI
+340 QESLFGRKDNDI

-375 MPQQNQSL
+375 MPQQ
-383 VNRKD
+383 
-388 DIDPFKGLFEQI
+388 
-400 TNHIGGLMNP
+400 
-410 IPQKQSLL
+410 
-418 GHKDDDIEPFAEIK
+418 
-432 GLFEQ
+432 
-437 IVNPMG
+437 
-443 GLMTTIPQQNQSL
+443 
-456 LGHKDDDG
+456 
-464 EFKGLFEQIENHMGR
+464 
-479 LVSSLTQQLGGVRGM
+479 LGGMRGM
-494 LPFGQPTEMG
+494 MPFGQPTELG

-517 EKHFDIGPYGKLTE
+517 EKHFDIGPNGKLTE
-531 VEPIQMHDALEHANP
+531 VVPIQMHDALEHANP

-557 VFHDKDED
+557 VFHDEDED
-565 VAKNSESAITEAE
+565 ITKNSDAEVTEVE
-578 SEKVEKE
+578 SEKVAEE

-590 RGLEDQEPE
+590 RGLEEQEPA
-599 LPKAQVVQTVEDF
+599 LAKAQVIKSVEDF

-691 VWLCL
+691 VWL
-696 VIPSSAPKQRLRAL
+696 
-710 VIKSEKPSAAV
+710 
-721 AKAKEA
+721 
-727 EAAAAAAAKAK
+727 
-738 EAEAAGFDAKDYVV
+738 
-752 AVVNVDMPPTYGD
+752 
-765 CGPVPGSPAP
+765 
-775 SYKSD
+775 
-780 MAAPVV
+780 
-786 PGSPAPSYRS
+786 
-796 VDIPVEKEEKDEK
+796 
-809 VDLEPVH
+809 
-816 EKKESVA
+816 

>member
-1 MKWWGALSCLLV
+1 M
-13 SQGLAQGP
+13 
-21 GGPSQC
+21 
-27 QTRCMQANSVHTNE
+27 
-41 FEQINPALEACQ
+41 
-53 RGCEFFSRIEF
+53 
-64 RNGVQEP
+64 
-71 LNTLRNCNY
+71 
-80 SCDER
+80 
-85 YDGPGNPGLPACQSG
+85 
-100 CGFHFDN
+100 
-107 DVTKSPPS
+107 
-115 QSPPQGQNIMRTQTF
+115 MRTQNF
-130 IRPDPSRPTILS
+130 IRPEQPRPTIITG
-142 ARSDQ
+142 RSDQ
-147 PLPIIMRQ
+147 PQPFIVRQ

-170 TITMMRSEPPR
+170 TFMRSEPPRPTMMRSEPPR
-181 QPIMRSEPPRPMMTM
+181 PTVMRSEQPRPTMTMMQSEAPRPTMMRSEPPRPMMTM

-203 NLLRS
+203 NLMRA
-208 QGPLT
+208 QGPIMI
-213 LRSQNTPIIPQIMSE
+213 RSQNIPMIPQTMSE
-228 MSPRPMNMSPS
+228 ISPRPMNMSPPQ
-239 LPSPEGPVVTKQ
+239 PSQEGPIVTKE

-271 SIIPRMDQAAAPRVM
+271 SMIPRMEQAAGPRVM

-309 MVEGFFG
+309 MVEGLFG

-325 IEETLFGDDEAEDFI
+325 LEETLFGDDDEDTEDFI
-340 PEGPFGRKDDDI
+340 QESLFGRKDDDI

-375 MPQQNQSL
+375 MPQQ
-383 VNRKD
+383 
-388 DIDPFKGLFEQI
+388 
-400 TNHIGGLMNP
+400 
-410 IPQKQSLL
+410 
-418 GHKDDDIEPFAEIK
+418 
-432 GLFEQ
+432 
-437 IVNPMG
+437 
-443 GLMTTIPQQNQSL
+443 
-456 LGHKDDDG
+456 
-464 EFKGLFEQIENHMGR
+464 
-479 LVSSLTQQLGGVRGM
+479 LGGMRGM
-494 LPFGQPTEMG
+494 IPFGQPTELG

-517 EKHFDIGPYGKLTE
+517 EKHFDIGPNGKLTE

-557 VFHDKDED
+557 VFHDEDED
-565 VAKNSESAITEAE
+565 IAKINDSEVSEVE
-578 SEKVEKE
+578 REKVENE

-590 RGLEDQEPE
+590 RGLEEQEPE
-599 LPKAQVVQTVEDF
+599 LPKAQVIQSVEDF

-710 VIKSEKPSAAV
+710 VIKAEKPSAAV

-727 EAAAAAAAKAK
+727 EAAASAANAAAKAK
-738 EAEAAGFDAKDYVV
+738 EAEAAGYDAKDYVV

-765 CGPVPGSPAP
+765 CGATPGSPAP

-780 MAAPVV
+780 MAAPAV

-796 VDIPVEKEEKDEK
+796 VDIPVEKEEKEEK

>member
-13 SQGLAQGP
+13 SQGLALGP

-27 QTRCMQANSVHTNE
+27 HNRCLQVYSVHTNE
-41 FEQINPALEACQ
+41 FDQNPALEACQ

-71 LNTLRNCNY
+71 LNSLRNCNY

-85 YDGPGNPGLPACQSG
+85 FEGPSLPACQSG

-107 DVTKSPPS
+107 GVTHPAPAPS
-115 QSPPQGQNIMRTQTF
+115 QVTPQGPNIIRAQNF
-130 IRPDPSRPTILS
+130 IRPEQPRPTIITGRSDQPQPFIIRQDPSRPTI
-142 ARSDQ
+142 
-147 PLPIIMRQ
+147 
-155 EPSRPTIMRSEPPRP
+155 TIMPFQSEAPRSSMMRNEAPRP
-170 TITMMRSEPPR
+170 V
-181 QPIMRSEPPRPMMTM
+181 MTM
-196 RSQNPFM
+196 RAQNPFL

-208 QGPLT
+208 QGPIMI
-213 LRSQNTPIIPQIMSE
+213 RSQNIIPQTMTE
-228 MSPRPMNMSPS
+228 MSPRPMKMSPPQKS
-239 LPSPEGPVVTKQ
+239 HEGPVVTKE

-271 SIIPRMDQAAAPRVM
+271 SMIPSRMEQAAVPRVM
-286 EISMRNPFRDFQRP
+286 EISVRNPFRDFQRP

-309 MVEGFFG
+309 MVEGLFG
-316 RKDDDIEPF
+316 RKDDDILEPLL
-325 IEETLFGDDEAEDFI
+325 EEALFGDEDEDAEEFI
-340 PEGPFGRKDDDI
+340 QESLFGHKDDDI

-365 NNHMGRLMSA
+365 
-375 MPQQNQSL
+375 
-383 VNRKD
+383 
-388 DIDPFKGLFEQI
+388 

-410 IPQKQSLL
+410 IPQKQSLLGQKDDDIEPFAEIKGHFEQIINPMGGFMTILPQQKQSLL

-437 IVNPMG
+437 IINPMA

-456 LGHKDDDG
+456 PGHKDDDG

-479 LVSSLTQQLGGVRGM
+479 LVSSMTQQLGGVRGM

-517 EKHFDIGPYGKLTE
+517 EKHFDIGPNGKLTE

-599 LPKAQVVQTVEDF
+599 LPKAEVVQTVEDF

-710 VIKSEKPSAAV
+710 VIKAEKPSAAV
-721 AKAKEA
+721 
-727 EAAAAAAAKAK
+727 AKAK

-765 CGPVPGSPAP
+765 CGPAPGSPAP
-775 SYKSD
+775 SYK
-780 MAAPVV
+780 
-786 PGSPAPSYRS
+786 S
-796 VDIPVEKEEKDEK
+796 VDIPVEKEEKGEK
-809 VDLEPVH
+809 AELEPVH
-816 EKKESVA
+816 EKEDA